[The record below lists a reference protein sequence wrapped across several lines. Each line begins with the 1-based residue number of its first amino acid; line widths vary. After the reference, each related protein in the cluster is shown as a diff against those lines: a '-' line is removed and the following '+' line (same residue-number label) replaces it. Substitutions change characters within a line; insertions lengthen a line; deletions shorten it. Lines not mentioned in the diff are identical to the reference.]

1 MTVRAATAPSSP
13 RSTAW
18 AASFQPKCSSIIAAE
33 RISEPGFTLSCPA
46 YLGAVPWVASKTA
59 TESPTLAP
67 GAIPSPPTWAAQASE
82 R

>member
-1 MTVRAATAPSSP
+1 M
-13 RSTAW
+13 
-18 AASFQPKCSSIIAAE
+18 AAE
-33 RISEPGFTLSCPA
+33 RISEPGLTLSCPA

-59 TESPTLAP
+59 TASPTFAP